1 MNDNGRNFIIL
12 KILDQIQQDNEDA
25 RDGIDKSV
33 VKIYNEEG
41 ISFEPIFYILR
52 FDVVFISNK

>member
-1 MNDNGRNFIIL
+1 MNGNGRNFIIL

-25 RDGIDKSV
+25 RDGINKSV

-41 ISFEPIFYILR
+41 ISFEPIFHILY
-52 FDVVFISNK
+52 FDAVFINNK

>member
-1 MNDNGRNFIIL
+1 MNGNGRNFIIL

-25 RDGIDKSV
+25 RDGINKSV

-41 ISFEPIFYILR
+41 ISFEPIFYILY
-52 FDVVFISNK
+52 FDAVFINNK